1 MQEISFFEN
10 NNVIVTQTRFI
21 VAHKVF
27 EIKNISSVK
36 IRSVRVYRAIKLA
49 LALIGFLLMFFNAW
63 RLPGIILFSVAILSV
78 YFTEE
83 KFSVHLD
90 TKSGETDSLI
100 SKDRDYIEQ
109 VVKAINDAM
118 WAYHL
123 KTAPM

>member
-10 NNVIVTQTRFI
+10 KNVIVTQTRFI
-21 VAHKVF
+21 VAHKVV
-27 EIKNISSVK
+27 EIKNISDVK
-36 IRSVRVYRAIKLA
+36 IGSVRVYRTFKLV

-63 RLPGIILFSVAILSV
+63 RIPGIILFFVSILSV
-78 YFTEE
+78 YFTDE
-83 KFSVHLD
+83 KYSVHLN

>member
-10 NNVIVTQTRFI
+10 KNVIVTQTRFI
-21 VAHKVF
+21 VAHKVV
-27 EIKNISSVK
+27 EIKNILAVK
-36 IRSVRVYRAIKLA
+36 TRSVRVYRALKLV
-49 LALIGFLLMFFNAW
+49 LALIGFLLIFFNAW
-63 RLPGIILFSVAILSV
+63 RIPGIILFFVSILSV

-83 KFSVHLD
+83 KYSVHLN

-109 VVKAINDAM
+109 VVKAINYAM